1 MAGRST
7 RASAYGAPL
16 TITRDRDGLLAALGA
31 IDDEGWDGP
40 TATRLLTFVRQEIAR
55 PLAIDVGLRGLAAS
69 QAESSAWQAAWI
81 AMCKPELRRAGS
93 PWGVLWRAAKR
104 AALGE
109 VVAARYGK
117 VERRAWELLR
127 PADGAEPVR
136 LPLSLDVLLD
146 AGWDVTGSAG
156 HGPELHEVISTAIRG
171 LVAAGWPS
179 HDAAHIVAAVIDLP
193 DAREDPRSEAL
204 GWRHMATD
212 LDMPAWQARRLCV
225 ALRGTATWR
234 GLFAR
239 VLSEGPQVVEC
250 PQMRAALRTTRVR
263 RHRSPVL
270 AAQLAEPQ
278 AQSVHSE

>member
-1 MAGRST
+1 M
-7 RASAYGAPL
+7 
-16 TITRDRDGLLAALGA
+16 
-31 IDDEGWDGP
+31 
-40 TATRLLTFVRQEIAR
+40 
-55 PLAIDVGLRGLAAS
+55 IDVGLRGLAAS

-81 AMCKPELRRAGS
+81 AMSKPELRRAAS

-127 PADGAEPVR
+127 PADGTAPVR

-156 HGPELHEVISTAIRG
+156 HGPELQELTAPAIRG
-171 LVAAGWPS
+171 LIAVGWPGD
-179 HDAAHIVAAVIDLP
+179 DAARIVAAVIDLP
-193 DAREDPRSEAL
+193 DARDDPRSEAL

-212 LDMPAWQARRLCV
+212 LACSRGRRGACV
-225 ALRGTATWR
+225 SRYEAPRPGA

-250 PQMRAALRTTRVR
+250 PADACRAPHDAGPP
-263 RHRSPVL
+263 SPVACPRGSARRL
-270 AAQLAEPQ
+270 LGRGRPQ
-278 AQSVHSE
+278 RVTPEHRPQMCADPSRVVVGVAHLQVWGSSSHERVDS

>member
-1 MAGRST
+1 MTVTDTSGRD
-7 RASAYGAPL
+7 APL
-16 TITRDRDGLLAALGA
+16 TITRDRDGLLAALCA
-31 IDDEGWDGP
+31 IDDEGWNGP

-81 AMCKPELRRAGS
+81 AMSKPELRRAAS

-127 PADGAEPVR
+127 PADGTAPVR

-146 AGWDVTGSAG
+146 AGWDVTGSASRV
-156 HGPELHEVISTAIRG
+156 PELQELTAIAIRG
-171 LVAAGWPS
+171 LVAVGWPPD
-179 HDAAHIVAAVIDLP
+179 DAARIVAAVVDLP
-193 DAREDPRSEAL
+193 DARDDPRSEAL

-212 LDMPAWQARRLCV
+212 LGLQPWQARRLCV

-250 PQMRAALRTTRVR
+250 PQLRAALRTTRVR

-270 AAQLAEPQ
+270 AAQLADSTAEV
-278 AQSVHSE
+278 VHSE